1 MERERTGREKRMGA
15 TRVARAFVAL
25 ALVLPVVIVPAR
37 SSSAS
42 EIYTIIFPVLG
53 PNHYTDTFN
62 AARSGGRTHGAT
74 DIMADKMIPVVA
86 AADGIVGWMQ
96 DERGGNCCAM
106 ELNHD
111 DGWASWYIHLNNDTP
126 GTCLLYTSPSPRD
139 RTRSRM

>member
-1 MERERTGREKRMGA
+1 MIRRPPRS
-15 TRVARAFVAL
+15 TRVRRRQRQMC
-25 ALVLPVVIVPAR
+25 IR
-37 SSSAS
+37 DS
-42 EIYTIIFPVLG
+42 G